1 MEASMPR
8 YAAKVDN
15 NHRQIVDALRQA
27 FGPDAVFDTSGAGHG
42 FPDICVGVRGK
53 TLLLEIKGK
62 QGKLTLDQQIFHSNW
77 DGHVA
82 VVRSVEEALAIIEKE
97 TT

>member
-1 MEASMPR
+1 MPR

-27 FGPDAVFDTSGAGHG
+27 FGPDAVFDTSGAGRG
-42 FPDICVGVRGK
+42 FPDICVGVRGVNIFI
-53 TLLLEIKGK
+53 EIKGK
-62 QGKLTLDQQIFHSNW
+62 RGKLTPDQELFHMNW
-77 DGHVA
+77 DGQVA
-82 VVRSVEEALAIIEKE
+82 VVRTIDEALAVVAKE